1 VAWGREP
8 LVEPKCAFSKSG
20 ITFHL

>member
-8 LVEPKCAFSKSG
+8 LVEPKYAFRKSG

>member
-20 ITFHL
+20 STFHL

>member
-8 LVEPKCAFSKSG
+8 LVEPKYAFGKSG

>member
-8 LVEPKCAFSKSG
+8 LVEPKYSFGKSG
-20 ITFHL
+20 IAFHL

>member
-8 LVEPKCAFSKSG
+8 SVEPKYAFRKSG
-20 ITFHL
+20 STFHL

>member
-8 LVEPKCAFSKSG
+8 LVEPKCAFGKSG
-20 ITFHL
+20 ITFHP